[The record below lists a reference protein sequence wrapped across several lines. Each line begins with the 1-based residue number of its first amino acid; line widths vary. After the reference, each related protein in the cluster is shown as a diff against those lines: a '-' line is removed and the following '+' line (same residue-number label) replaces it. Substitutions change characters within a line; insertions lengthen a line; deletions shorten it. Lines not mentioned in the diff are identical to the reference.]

1 MKLIFENWK
10 RYLAESMSYFGKS
23 AQNFQELIDQG
34 VDPLTAA
41 NKALFKLGEGSTRV
55 VYGFHDNQDIVLK
68 VVNTNFQPVDGDRDE
83 HGFTKKN
90 KVVSNQNEV
99 NWEILQQYRD
109 VFPKAYERADDYS
122 WIMIERVDPLEH
134 QEMLSYFGLPS
145 LVNKKAYIKLVAHVM
160 NVIKGNIGLQ
170 ETSTIGKDSMP
181 TLAPVFDG
189 PTIVDPSKTKTM
201 AKDNAPAPVR
211 KPGLY
216 SKENLTNILLN
227 SPQAMR
233 VLDTAVKLG
242 MPARELKAKNLGTAI
257 RNGKTQVIILDA
269 SLWEDR

>member
-10 RYLAESMSYFGKS
+10 RYLAENMSYFGKS
-23 AQNFQELIDQG
+23 AQNFQELIEQG
-34 VDPLTAA
+34 DDPLTAA

-55 VYGFHDNQDIVLK
+55 VFGFHDNQDIVLK

-83 HGFTKKN
+83 HGFTEKQ
-90 KVVSNQNEV
+90 KVVSNENEV
-99 NWEILQQYRD
+99 SWEILQQYRD

-122 WIMIERVDPLEH
+122 WIMIERVDPMEH
-134 QEMLSYFGLPS
+134 QEMLSYFGLPP
-145 LVNKKAYIKLVAHVM
+145 LVNKKAYINLVAHVM

-170 ETSTIGKDSMP
+170 ESSSIGKDSMP
-181 TLAPVFDG
+181 TLAPMYQ
-189 PTIVDPSKTKTM
+189 PAQEEPSKTSV
-201 AKDNAPAPVR
+201 AQQQRPAPVR

-216 SKENLTNILLN
+216 SKENLTNILLGN
-227 SPQAMR
+227 PQAMR

-257 RNGKTQVIILDA
+257 RNNREQVVILDA
-269 SLWEDR
+269 SLWEDK